1 MAVTTLLG
9 QNVPITISTDAGS
22 NYRNIVCNKAW
33 GFTGDTSITEDESDC
48 GPHTAVGQ
56 AKWSFSF
63 EGLLNTTPESTEV
76 SGEELL
82 SLWANKTSFLIM
94 AQYPASGGSA
104 GTDLYIQGSCYLTN
118 YQVNKTTNGFI
129 SFTGT
134 LTGDG
139 NIDVNP

>member
-1 MAVTTLLG
+1 MAVTTVLG
-9 QNVPITISTDAGS
+9 QNVPLTVSTDAGTT
-22 NYRNIVCNKAW
+22 YRTVVCNKAW

-56 AKWSFSF
+56 AKWSFSV
-63 EGLLNTTPESTEV
+63 EGLLNTTPESTEI

-82 SLWANKTSFLIM
+82 SLWANKTSFLIKC
-94 AQYPASGGSA
+94 QYPTSGTPG
-104 GTDLYIQGSCYLTN
+104 GDMYIQGSVYLTN

-139 NIDVNP
+139 NVDVSA

>member
-1 MAVTTLLG
+1 MAVTTVLG
-9 QNVPITISTDAGS
+9 QNVPLTVSTDAGVT
-22 NYRNIVCNKAW
+22 YRTVVCNKAW

-56 AKWSFSF
+56 AKWSFSV
-63 EGLLNTTPESTEV
+63 EGLLNTTPDSTEI

-82 SLWANKTSFLIM
+82 SLWANKTSFLVKC
-94 AQYPASGGSA
+94 QYPTSGTPG
-104 GTDLYIQGSCYLTN
+104 GDMFIQGSVYLTN

-139 NIDVNP
+139 NVDVTA